1 MLGLGTR
8 IAGKYELERRLGKGG
23 MGEVWLARHM
33 ALGERRVAIKFLLNS
48 LSPELLERF
57 HREARIASKI
67 RTRHVVEVVDFGEH
81 QGAPFLVMEYLEGQ
95 ELRALLDERKRLDPP
110 TAMEILVQAAK
121 GLQKAHDAGLIHRD
135 IKPENLFLTQNE
147 DGRLLL
153 KLLDFGIAKSVAT
166 EPQTATGAMIGT
178 VYYMSPEQF
187 QGVKG
192 IDHRTDLWSLACVA
206 YEMLVGERVFSGDS
220 VLMLGMHILGKDR
233 PVPSRRAPGIPS
245 GFDAWFARALHPD
258 LAQRFSSA
266 QEMMSSLAGAL
277 GVREDSVNLVLAT
290 GSQRVGP
297 ETSDP
302 VSTSSFRVSSRFGTP
317 PRRIPLVLALAG
329 LAGVVVVTAAIS
341 FALRPEVEN
350 TAAVAP
356 SSEAPAASAISAAS
370 SWPVAPIESSAPVAS
385 TVPER
390 DGVLVRA
397 LALVEQGDE
406 AKAHRLLADVPV
418 GDPLRSDERF
428 TRVENAFADRWLLE
442 APRQSQEAERVRML
456 TEVVESGADEGRRA
470 RARALVEATTRV
482 PSKGSKPPPRG
493 TKPASTPVPTPVP
506 TETATP
512 PANTGSL
519 PSRF

>member
-1 MLGLGTR
+1 
-8 IAGKYELERRLGKGG
+8 
-23 MGEVWLARHM
+23 MGEVWLARHV

-95 ELRALLDERKRLDPP
+95 ELRTLLDERRRLDPP

-233 PVPSRRAPGIPS
+233 PVPSRRAPGIPP

-277 GVREDSVNLVLAT
+277 GVREDSVNLFLAS

-297 ETSDP
+297 ETNDP
-302 VSTSSFRVSSRFGTP
+302 VSTSSSRVSSKFGTP
-317 PRRIPLVLALAG
+317 PGFPVVLGLAG
-329 LAGVVVVTAAIS
+329 LAGVVVVTAAVS
-341 FALRPEVEN
+341 FALRPEAEG
-350 TAAVAP
+350 TAVA
-356 SSEAPAASAISAAS
+356 SSSATSPASPGSFAPIAS
-370 SWPVAPIESSAPVAS
+370 SAPPVAS
-385 TVPER
+385 TAPAGDE
-390 DGVLVRA
+390 VLVRA
-397 LALVEQGDE
+397 LALVEHGDE
-406 AKAHRLLADVPV
+406 AKAHGLLAELPV

-428 TRVENAFADRWLLE
+428 TRVENAFADRWLVE

-470 RARALVEATTRV
+470 RARALVEATTRL

-493 TKPASTPVPTPVP
+493 TKPASTPVPT
-506 TETATP
+506 ETAAP